1 MGPREAAAA
10 AVEVRVPAVPGR
22 GRTEV
27 AYGRRLGGLVRFW
40 RRDAWLGAGRDGP
53 EGGGRGARGRSGQY
67 GDGAQ
72 ARAGGDDLL
81 PAGAVRAQ
89 GAEPGEVQLAGDAP
103 DVLAG
108 TGRTWART
116 ARVREQRR

>member
-1 MGPREAAAA
+1 MGTGSIREGIRRFEL
-10 AVEVRVPAVPGR
+10 VQGETGEVRPGN
-22 GRTEV
+22 
-27 AYGRRLGGLVRFW
+27 
-40 RRDAWLGAGRDGP
+40 
-53 EGGGRGARGRSGQY
+53 